1 MKFAAVLA
9 FALAVA
15 LLGGCIACL
24 WRGELP
30 PPWLAFSAL
39 GAVLTV
45 AGLALATAWRQ
56 P

>member
-9 FALAVA
+9 FALAVVA
-15 LLGGCIACL
+15 LGGCIVCL

-30 PPWLAFSAL
+30 PLWLALATL

-45 AGLALATAWRQ
+45 AGFAFVTIWRQ
-56 P
+56 S

>member
-1 MKFAAVLA
+1 MKLIVLA
-9 FALAVA
+9 FAFAVV

-39 GAVLTV
+39 GAVLAV
-45 AGLALATAWRQ
+45 AALALITIRRQ
-56 P
+56 S

>member
-1 MKFAAVLA
+1 MKLAAALA
-9 FALAVA
+9 FALAVVA
-15 LLGGCIACL
+15 LGECIVCL

-45 AGLALATAWRQ
+45 AGFAFVTIRRQ
-56 P
+56 S

>member
-9 FALAVA
+9 FALAVLA
-15 LLGGCIACL
+15 LGGCIVCL

-45 AGLALATAWRQ
+45 AGFAFITIWRQ
-56 P
+56 S